1 VARAA
6 ARRKER
12 EVGNPLLDS
21 WRSGRQVVGVWCSA
35 RDSLV
40 AETLASAGFDYVCI
54 DMQHGASEFGNL
66 IEMLQAVQ
74 AGGSTAVVR
83 VPENSIAMI
92 NKALDAGALGIVI
105 PLVEDANEARRAVD
119 ACRFPP
125 RGRRSLGPFRASLST
140 RGKELADLEEVACIP
155 MIETS
160 GGLARVGEIAA
171 VDGVSAVYVG
181 PADLSLALGLPP
193 GSLDEPTFVEAL
205 ERVRLAAADAGVV
218 AGMHTHNGARAATYL
233 AQGFGMV
240 TAASDLQSL
249 RADVSGHLD
258 RARSGAAVARP

>member
-1 VARAA
+1 MV
-6 ARRKER
+6 
-12 EVGNPLLDS
+12 NPLLDS
-21 WRSGRQVVGVWCSA
+21 WRSGRQVVGAWCSS

-40 AETLASAGFDYVCI
+40 AETTASVGFDYVCI

-74 AGGSTAVVR
+74 AGGSTAIVR
-83 VPENSIAMI
+83 VPENSASMI
-92 NKALDAGALGIVI
+92 NKALDAGASGVVI
-105 PLVEDANEARRAVD
+105 PLIDDADGARRAVN

-125 RGRRSLGPFRASLST
+125 RGQRSFGPFRASLS
-140 RGKELADLEEVACIP
+140 RKAKGLSDLEEVACIA

-160 GGLARVGEIAA
+160 GGLARVAEIAG
-171 VDGVSAVYVG
+171 VDGVNAIYVG
-181 PADLSLALGLPP
+181 PSDLSVALGLPP
-193 GSLDEPTFVEAL
+193 GSFDEPAFVEVL

-218 AGMHTHNGARAATYL
+218 AGMHTRSGARAATYL

-249 RADVSGHLD
+249 LEGLSAHLD
-258 RARSGAAVARP
+258 RARSGVAAAHS